1 MADNNENNLKFLKY
15 NSYNG
20 QIDIPLNNLFRD
32 LIGTQRV
39 HGLSSTS

>member
-1 MADNNENNLKFLKY
+1 MAENNEKNLNFLQYNNS
-15 NSYNG
+15 NS